1 MIPRYSRKILKEIW
15 EDNNKF
21 QIWLDLEILACEAM
35 EKLDQ
40 IPKGT
45 SNRIKKKAKF
55 KVKEIEKIE
64 EKTKHDIIAFLTNVA
79 KYVGA
84 ESRYIHKG
92 LTSSDILDTSF
103 SIQLNQSSNIIL
115 GGLEKLSKSLLS
127 IAKKHKYTLCIGR
140 SHGIHAETTTFGL
153 KILGYLAENNRNINR
168 LKNSIKQIQTIQ
180 MSGPVGT
187 YSNIDTRNNYEYK
200 IGHFKNSINPKI
212 DTFKEFNE
220 YIKTNKDQFQNK
232 KVAIYCTGGIRCEK
246 AGPLMER
253 YGIDT
258 YQLKGGILKYFEQTN
273 SKLWNGE
280 CFVFDYRVSLTKE
293 LSKGISKLCYGCNT
307 PLTIKETKSPKY
319 EKGFTCPVCFDNMTE
334 KKRRSLKDKREHW
347 KKVF

>member
-1 MIPRYSRKILKEIW
+1 MRVIAFYSFLDISNPKKLKE
-15 EDNNKF
+15 
-21 QIWLDLEILACEAM
+21 EISLFFLLKKIKGSILVSKEGLNGTITVTQKK
-35 EKLDQ
+35 EKNTINYLISLGVLNENIKISNYSGQ
-40 IPKGT
+40 EIFKEFKIKLKNEIVT
-45 SNRIKKKAKF
+45 S
-55 KVKEIEKIE
+55 
-64 EKTKHDIIAFLTNVA
+64 D
-79 KYVGA
+79 
-84 ESRYIHKG
+84 
-92 LTSSDILDTSF
+92 
-103 SIQLNQSSNIIL
+103 
-115 GGLEKLSKSLLS
+115 
-127 IAKKHKYTLCIGR
+127 
-140 SHGIHAETTTFGL
+140 FGL
-153 KILGYLAENNRNINR
+153 NI
-168 LKNSIKQIQTIQ
+168 SEIKQSKFIQPNDWDKFINKKD
-180 MSGPVGT
+180 VKI
-187 YSNIDTRNNYEYK
+187 IDTRNNYEYK
-200 IGHFKNSINPKI
+200 IGHFKNAINPKI

-220 YIKTNKDQFQNK
+220 FIKTNKDQFQNK

-280 CFVFDYRVSLTKE
+280 CFVFDYRVSLNKE

>member
-1 MIPRYSRKILKEIW
+1 MRVIAFYSFFDISNPKKLKE
-15 EDNNKF
+15 
-21 QIWLDLEILACEAM
+21 EINLFFLLKKIKGSILVSKEGLNGTITVTQKK
-35 EKLDQ
+35 EKNTINYLISLGVLNENIKISNYSGQ
-40 IPKGT
+40 EIFKEFKIKLKNEIVT
-45 SNRIKKKAKF
+45 S
-55 KVKEIEKIE
+55 
-64 EKTKHDIIAFLTNVA
+64 D
-79 KYVGA
+79 
-84 ESRYIHKG
+84 
-92 LTSSDILDTSF
+92 
-103 SIQLNQSSNIIL
+103 
-115 GGLEKLSKSLLS
+115 
-127 IAKKHKYTLCIGR
+127 
-140 SHGIHAETTTFGL
+140 FGL
-153 KILGYLAENNRNINR
+153 NI
-168 LKNSIKQIQTIQ
+168 SEIKQSKFIQPNDWDKFINKKD
-180 MSGPVGT
+180 VKI
-187 YSNIDTRNNYEYK
+187 IDTRNNYEYK
-200 IGHFKNSINPKI
+200 IGHFKNAINPKI
-212 DTFKEFNE
+212 DTFKEFNK

>member
-1 MIPRYSRKILKEIW
+1 MRVIAFYSFFDISNPKKLKE
-15 EDNNKF
+15 
-21 QIWLDLEILACEAM
+21 EINLFFLLKKIKGSILVSKEGLNGTITVTQKK
-35 EKLDQ
+35 EKNTINYL
-40 IPKGT
+40 ISLG
-45 SNRIKKKAKF
+45 
-55 KVKEIEKIE
+55 V
-64 EKTKHDIIAFLTNVA
+64 
-79 KYVGA
+79 
-84 ESRYIHKG
+84 
-92 LTSSDILDTSF
+92 
-103 SIQLNQSSNIIL
+103 LNQNIKISNYNGQEIFKEFKI
-115 GGLEKLSKSLLS
+115 KLKNEIVTSD
-127 IAKKHKYTLCIGR
+127 
-140 SHGIHAETTTFGL
+140 FGL
-153 KILGYLAENNRNINR
+153 KISE
-168 LKNSIKQIQTIQ
+168 IKQSKFIQPNDWDKFINKKD
-180 MSGPVGT
+180 VKI
-187 YSNIDTRNNYEYK
+187 IDTRNNYEYK
-200 IGHFKNSINPKI
+200 IGHFKNAINPKI

-220 YIKTNKDQFQNK
+220 FIKTNKDQFQNK

-253 YGIDT
+253 YGLDT

-280 CFVFDYRVSLTKE
+280 CFVFDYRVSLNKE